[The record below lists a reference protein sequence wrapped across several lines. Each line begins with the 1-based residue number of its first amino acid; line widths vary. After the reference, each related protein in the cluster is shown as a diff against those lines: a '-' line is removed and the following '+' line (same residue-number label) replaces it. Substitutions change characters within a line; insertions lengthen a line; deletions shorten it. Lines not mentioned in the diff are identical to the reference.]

1 MRRLFSSAFLFIYI
15 GFFIFSPFVSAQ
27 GAPTGDNAKTLE
39 ITLSAT
45 AIANENFDVT
55 VRAVKPDGST
65 NTTFTGTIY
74 FAVEKA

>member
-1 MRRLFSSAFLFIYI
+1 MRRVFSSILLLIFI
-15 GFFIFSPFVSAQ
+15 GFFTLSPFVSAQ
-27 GAPTGDNAKTLE
+27 GTATGDNAKTFE
-39 ITLSAT
+39 ITLPAT

-55 VRAVKPDGST
+55 IRALKADGST